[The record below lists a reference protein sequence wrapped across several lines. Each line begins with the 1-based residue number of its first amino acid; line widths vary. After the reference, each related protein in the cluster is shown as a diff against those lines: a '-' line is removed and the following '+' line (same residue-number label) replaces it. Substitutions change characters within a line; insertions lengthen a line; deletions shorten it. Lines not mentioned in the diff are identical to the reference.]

1 MKFAPSLKFAR
12 AFATALALLMISLG
26 AYAMDLQ
33 QAKSAGWVGEQ
44 IDGYVGL
51 VRGDAPPEVRQ
62 LVSGVNDQR
71 RQHYRRIAS
80 QQGVEVKK
88 VELLAAEKAIEKTPP
103 GQYVQ
108 NLSGSWVRK

>member
-1 MKFAPSLKFAR
+1 MKIHRLIMAALVTILISVA
-12 AFATALALLMISLG
+12 AF
-26 AYAMDLQ
+26 AMDLQ

-62 LVSGVNDQR
+62 LVNSVNDQR

-80 QQGVEVKK
+80 EQGIEVRQ
-88 VELLAAEKAIEKTPP
+88 VELLAAEKAIEKTPA
-103 GQYVQ
+103 GQHVQ
-108 NLSGSWVRK
+108 NTSGSWVRK

>member
-1 MKFAPSLKFAR
+1 MKYLHTLKFLR
-12 AFATALALLMISLG
+12 TFTAAAVLLMFSLG
-26 AYAMDLQ
+26 AFAMDLQ
-33 QAKSAGWVGEQ
+33 QAKSAGWIGEQ

-62 LVSGVNDQR
+62 LVQSINDQR

-80 QQGVEVKK
+80 QQDIDVQK

-103 GQYVQ
+103 GQHVQ
-108 NLSGSWVRK
+108 DTAGNWLRK

>member
-1 MKFAPSLKFAR
+1 MKSFRIFSIAI
-12 AFATALALLMISLG
+12 ALLMFSLG
-26 AYAMDLQ
+26 AIAMDLQ

-51 VRGDAPPEVRQ
+51 VRSEAPPEVRQ
-62 LVSGVNDQR
+62 LVRSVNDQR

-80 QQGVEVKK
+80 QQGTEVRN

-108 NLSGSWVRK
+108 SASGSWVRK

>member
-1 MKFAPSLKFAR
+1 MKIHRLIMA
-12 AFATALALLMISLG
+12 ALATILISV
-26 AYAMDLQ
+26 AAFAMDLQ

-62 LVSGVNDQR
+62 LVNSVNDQR

-80 QQGVEVKK
+80 EQGIEVRQ
-88 VELLAAEKAIEKTPP
+88 VELLAAEKAIEKTPA
-103 GQYVQ
+103 GQHVQ
-108 NLSGSWVRK
+108 NTSGSWVRK

>member
-1 MKFAPSLKFAR
+1 MKIHRLIMA
-12 AFATALALLMISLG
+12 ALATILISV
-26 AYAMDLQ
+26 AAFAMDLQ

-62 LVSGVNDQR
+62 LVNSVNDQR

-80 QQGVEVKK
+80 EQGIEVRQ

-103 GQYVQ
+103 GQHVQ
-108 NLSGSWVRK
+108 NTSGSWVRK